1 MQRHVA
7 LLACL
12 ACPLFMSAEAS
23 AEQIIPLSGDVP
35 AGEPLHM
42 LIPFDVPEGI
52 VEIEIQHDD
61 LSPTNILDW
70 GLLEPSGAFRGYGG
84 GNTEPAIIGVD
95 RASRSYLTG
104 PIAAGKWQIHIG
116 KAKIVE
122 APAHYKIEVHLRD
135 APTLPPQPER
145 APYKPSAALSKGP
158 RWYAGDFHV
167 HSRESGD
174 ARPPLDEIAVFARSR
189 GLDFVEI
196 SDHNTISQL
205 DFMVDAQSRHKDLLF
220 MPGVE
225 WTSYQGHGNG
235 IGALSWVDHKTGFE
249 GATLDKAVQAFA
261 QQGALFSINHP
272 TIDLGDL
279 CIGCGWEH
287 AIAPEKVNAV
297 EIINGSVELVTGSA
311 ITFWESL
318 CSKGA
323 HVAALGGSDDHRA
336 GVDEG
341 GLSRPVGE
349 PTTMVYADELSV
361 AALVTGIKLGRTVV
375 RAAPGA
381 PMIELGAGDAKV
393 GDTIVADS
401 VTLKARVTG
410 AMGGTVRFLKN
421 GKGLPAVDV
430 TSDPFETGI
439 DINAPASGED
449 RYRAEVSIENQL
461 KTITS
466 YLWVKAASAPSGAG
480 SGGGATSSSGP
491 PKDAPGP
498 AAGGC
503 GCSMKGDVE
512 SAWLSP
518 LLALAAAARRRR
530 RRR

>member
-1 MQRHVA
+1 MKRPFA
-7 LLACL
+7 LLVCL
-12 ACPLFMSAEAS
+12 ACPLLMSAEAS
-23 AEQIIPLSGDVP
+23 AEQIIPLNGDVP

-70 GLLEPSGAFRGYGG
+70 GLYDPSGAFRGYGG
-84 GNTEPAIIGVD
+84 GNTESAITGID

-104 PIAAGKWQIHIG
+104 PIAAGTWKIHIG

-135 APTLPPQPER
+135 APTLLPQPER
-145 APYKPSAALSKGP
+145 TPYKPSAALEKGP

-167 HSRESGD
+167 HSKESGD

-196 SDHNTISQL
+196 TDHNTISQL
-205 DFMVDAQSRHKDLLF
+205 DFMVDAQSRHKALLF

-225 WTSYQGHGNG
+225 WTSYQGHANG

-249 GATLDKAVQAFA
+249 GATVDKAVQAFA

-272 TIDLGDL
+272 TINLGDL
-279 CIGCGWEH
+279 CIGCGWDH
-287 AIAPEKVNAV
+287 DIAPEKVNAV
-297 EIINGSVELVTGSA
+297 EVINGSVALVTGTA
-311 ITFWESL
+311 ISFWESL
-318 CSKGA
+318 GSKGA

-341 GLSRPVGE
+341 GLSRPIGE

-361 AALVTGIKLGRTVV
+361 AALLEGIKHGRTIV
-375 RAAPGA
+375 RVTPDA

-401 VTLKARVTG
+401 VALKAKVTG

-466 YLWVKAASAPSGAG
+466 YLWVKAAA
-480 SGGGATSSSGP
+480 SSP

-503 GCSMKGDVE
+503 GCSMIGGVE
-512 SAWLSP
+512 SAWLLP
-518 LLALAAAARRRR
+518 LLPLAAAARLRRR
-530 RRR
+530 RE